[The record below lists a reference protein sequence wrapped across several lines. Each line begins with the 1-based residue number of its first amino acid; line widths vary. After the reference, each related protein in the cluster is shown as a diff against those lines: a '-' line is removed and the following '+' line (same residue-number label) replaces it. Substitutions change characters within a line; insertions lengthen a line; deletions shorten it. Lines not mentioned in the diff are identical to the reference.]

1 MSMQH
6 LRVRLIS
13 SAILLVSISSGCSS
27 VQYHAETLP
36 NRLRVGPRGNPQTV
50 DLSRLASSSVSNEL
64 ISEGDVLEITISAGL
79 SDADMVTFPVR
90 VNDDGTASLPDIG
103 RIPLA
108 GLELDGS
115 EAAVTAACIHRGLYR
130 SPHVTITMKRQ
141 RVNRVTVI
149 GAVNDPGVHELPRKS
164 SNLLA
169 AIVAAKG
176 LAEDA
181 GENVEIRTPSNTGN
195 LQNDR
200 DAIAAASHVSLMGH
214 SSVGGSKTAGSEM
227 VSSRSSPQQSRS
239 IRVNLVS
246 AAKEGSGGYTIADGS
261 VVMVEKRAPTP
272 IQVMGLVKQPGRHDY
287 PVGQDLRVLDAIAL
301 AGGLR
306 SSVADKVYVIRPIK
320 NQIDPAVI
328 QVSVRKAKRS
338 GRSNLRL
345 APGDLVS
352 VEQTPATVFL
362 DAVQILR
369 LGFGANLGLGL

>member
-6 LRVRLIS
+6 MRVRLIS
-13 SAILLVSISSGCSS
+13 TAIMLVSISSGCSS
-27 VQYHAETLP
+27 VRYHAETLP

-64 ISEGDVLEITISAGL
+64 ISEGDVLEVTISAGL

-149 GAVNDPGVHELPRKS
+149 GAVNEPGVHELPRKS

-181 GENVEIRTPSNTGN
+181 GENVEIRTPSNIGN
-195 LQNDR
+195 LQNNR

-214 SSVGGSKTAGSEM
+214 SSVAGSEM
-227 VSSRSSPQQSRS
+227 VSSRSSPQQSQS

-246 AAKEGSGGYTIADGS
+246 AAKKGSGGYTVADGS

-306 SSVADKVYVIRPIK
+306 SSVADKVFVIRPIK
-320 NQIDPAVI
+320 NQINPAVI
-328 QVSVRKAKRS
+328 QVSVRKAKQS